1 MQSFKSVVSFILPY
15 WSPILLALALGVAA
29 AGFRA
34 FELEDSKR
42 KRMEVKRQ
50 KELLSL
56 ARKISAY
63 AQTVHQR
70 FLTGDV
76 VVSEHDLADHLRK
89 RPEEVVTALNLLLNQ
104 RKVQRAPLGGY
115 WKLNV

>member
-1 MQSFKSVVSFILPY
+1 MQSFKSVVSFIPRY
-15 WSPILLALALGVAA
+15 WSPILLASALGIAA

-34 FELEDSKR
+34 FEPEDSKR
-42 KRMEVKRQ
+42 RRMEVKRQ
-50 KELLSL
+50 KELQSL
-56 ARKISAY
+56 AQKISAY
-63 AQTVHQR
+63 AQTIHQR
-70 FLTGDV
+70 FPTGDV
-76 VVSEHDLADHLRK
+76 VVSEHDLADQLRK